1 VPRKIACVTLLIL
14 IISGLF
20 GGRSLVANT
29 GGEAVH
35 LVKPGETLMDVS
47 RSVGVPV
54 EQLMALNNLTDPD
67 VVLAGQALTLPVP
80 ASQGTSELVASAIAR
95 EYVVRAGDTLSGIA
109 KSLGVSMRSLV
120 DTNQLAD
127 PNRVLV
133 GQRLK
138 MPEGA
143 ATTQSVAARAATT
156 SDGPSTTL
164 LERLAEAYDVDVA
177 LVEAMAWQENGGKPL
192 PLSDPRALGLLQVT
206 GAAFDHVEQSI
217 VKRQLDRA
225 RVEDNAEAGVAY
237 IATLV
242 RWAGA
247 GGDAKALAAF
257 IQGPGSI
264 QANGVR
270 PATEQLV
277 TAILALRDQLKQPG
291 RVSQPA
297 RAAASPTP
305 GPAGSLSDR
314 AIAAARAV
322 AGPNGRIGVAGRDL
336 VSGQRLALA
345 ANESFP
351 AASVAKLW
359 ILAEVYRQN
368 NVGLRPM
375 TDALRSDLNRMI
387 SISDNDVA
395 NRLLSEIGI
404 RNVNNAMDALGL
416 HGSQFSNR
424 FGTARPPDG
433 VINRTTPSD
442 MLHFLELLATD
453 QAISPSASRDM
464 RALLFLAAD
473 TSKIQSGLPEG
484 ARLAHK
490 SGWFTGVAN
499 DVGIVYHGRSSYGLA
514 VLTEG
519 IDNPDTANDTIA
531 AIARTVHAS
540 WGPK

>member
-1 VPRKIACVTLLIL
+1 
-14 IISGLF
+14 
-20 GGRSLVANT
+20 
-29 GGEAVH
+29 
-35 LVKPGETLMDVS
+35 
-47 RSVGVPV
+47 
-54 EQLMALNNLTDPD
+54 
-67 VVLAGQALTLPVP
+67 
-80 ASQGTSELVASAIAR
+80 
-95 EYVVRAGDTLSGIA
+95 
-109 KSLGVSMRSLV
+109 
-120 DTNQLAD
+120 
-127 PNRVLV
+127 
-133 GQRLK
+133 

-143 ATTQSVAARAATT
+143 ATTPPPARAAAT
-156 SDGPSTTL
+156 SDGPSTAL

-177 LVEAMAWQENGGKPL
+177 LVQAMAWQENGGKPL
-192 PLSDPRALGLLQVT
+192 PLSHPRPLGLLQVT
-206 GAAFDHVEQSI
+206 GPTFDHVEQAI
-217 VKRQLDRA
+217 VKRELDRA
-225 RVEDNAEAGVAY
+225 RVEDHAEAGVAY
-237 IATLV
+237 IAMLV
-242 RWAGA
+242 RWAGT

-257 IQGPGSI
+257 IQGPGSV

-277 TAILALRDQLKQPG
+277 DAILALREQLKQPG

-297 RAAASPTP
+297 RAVVASPTP
-305 GPAGSLSDR
+305 APSGSLSDR
-314 AIAAARAV
+314 AVAAARAM

-336 VSGQRLALA
+336 VGGQRLAIA

-368 NVGLRPM
+368 DVGLRPM

-387 SISDNDVA
+387 SVSDNDVA

-416 HGSQFSNR
+416 HGSQLSNR
-424 FGTARPPDG
+424 FGIARPPDG
-433 VINRTTPSD
+433 VVNRTTPSD
-442 MLHFLELLATD
+442 MLRFLELLATE

-464 RALLFLAAD
+464 RALLFLASD
-473 TSKIQSGLPEG
+473 TSKIQSGLPQG

-499 DVGIVYHGRSSYGLA
+499 DVGIVYHGRSSYVLA